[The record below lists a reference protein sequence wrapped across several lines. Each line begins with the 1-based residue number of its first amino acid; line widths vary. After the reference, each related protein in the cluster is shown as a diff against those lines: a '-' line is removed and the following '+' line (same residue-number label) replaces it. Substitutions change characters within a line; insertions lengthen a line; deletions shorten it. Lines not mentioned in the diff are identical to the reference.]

1 MRKEVG
7 AKDFMNFEDAAAA
20 SERARHDS
28 VNENVK
34 GDREVNLQPMWSL
47 VDGSRFFGRCDT
59 RERLRLKLVLL

>member
-1 MRKEVG
+1 MRKKVG
-7 AKDFMNFEDAAAA
+7 AKNFMNFEDAAAS

-28 VNENVK
+28 E
-34 GDREVNLQPMWSL
+34 RECQRRQQVNLQPMWSL